1 VTPDALL
8 QRLLQFPT
16 VNPPGGEADCL
27 KFLAELLRERGLEAR
42 LLALDPQRPNLLARL
57 PGRGEG
63 PPLLLYGHVDVVPV
77 EGQRWTVDPF
87 AGAEREGFIWG
98 RGAIDMKA
106 GVAMLTAAFMAAAA
120 GPEPPPGDLVLC
132 LVCDEEAGGVQGARF
147 LVEQHAA
154 EFAGVRHAV
163 GELGGISMPLGGRRL
178 YPIMVAEKQ
187 SCRLTATLRGPGGH
201 GSLPMRGAA
210 MARLGELLTRLDQ
223 RRLPVRVT
231 PPVQSMLQAI
241 AEAVPDLSG
250 VLLTLLDPAQT
261 DATID
266 ALGASGRLF
275 DALLH
280 DTVNATIVRGG
291 TSVNVIPAEIQ
302 VEMDARLVPGAAP
315 DELLRELREVAGP
328 DVELA
333 VDRFDPGPSTVDMS
347 AFEVFAGVLREADPE
362 GAPVPMVLGGVTD
375 GRFFARLGI
384 QTYGFLPMRFP
395 PDLDFSPLI
404 HAADERVPVGEVGWG
419 AERIGEAIARYRG

>member
-1 VTPDALL
+1 
-8 QRLLQFPT
+8 
-16 VNPPGGEADCL
+16 
-27 KFLAELLRERGLEAR
+27 
-42 LLALDPQRPNLLARL
+42 
-57 PGRGEG
+57 
-63 PPLLLYGHVDVVPV
+63 
-77 EGQRWTVDPF
+77 
-87 AGAEREGFIWG
+87 
-98 RGAIDMKA
+98 
-106 GVAMLTAAFMAAAA
+106 
-120 GPEPPPGDLVLC
+120 
-132 LVCDEEAGGVQGARF
+132 
-147 LVEQHAA
+147 
-154 EFAGVRHAV
+154 
-163 GELGGISMPLGGRRL
+163 
-178 YPIMVAEKQ
+178 
-187 SCRLTATLRGPGGH
+187 
-201 GSLPMRGAA
+201 